1 MRFDIRYR
9 TVFSYQQEVVE
20 SQNVLRACPASDDHQ
35 QVLHY
40 DVRTTPSSRVFSY
53 TDHWGTRVDAFGVR
67 LPHDRLEIEATASV
81 ETRPRIPMTA
91 SPSRDELLD
100 PTFRDRHLE
109 FLEPSPHANGGA
121 LVATEAERA
130 IGNVGDD
137 VVGLV
142 LALHRHVA
150 TGFEYRPGSTYV
162 GVEVED
168 VFAAR
173 AGVCQDFAHAVIA
186 LARAVNVPARYVSGY
201 LFATSETDGAD
212 PDVDEVNVSTHAWAE
227 FAIPQGGWW
236 ALDPTNRQECSVR
249 HVKIGHGRDYEDVA
263 PLRGVY
269 TGPSRHELD
278 VSVNIRRSA
287 QQQQQQ

>member
-9 TVFSYQQEVVE
+9 TVFAYEQDVVE
-20 SQNVLRACPASDDHQ
+20 SQNVLRACPASDHHQ

-53 TDHWGTRVDAFGVR
+53 NDHWGTRVDAFGVR
-67 LPHDRLEIEATASV
+67 LPHDRLEVVATASV
-81 ETRPRIPMTA
+81 ETLLRVPMTA
-91 SPSRDELLD
+91 TPSRADLQD
-100 PTFRDRHLE
+100 PWFRDEHFE

-121 LVATEAERA
+121 LVAAEAERITA
-130 IGNVGDD
+130 GVGDD

-150 TGFEYRPGSTYV
+150 TGFEYRPGATYV
-162 GVEVED
+162 GVDVED

-173 AGVCQDFAHAVIA
+173 AGVCQDFAHAVVA

-201 LFATSETDGAD
+201 LFADSESDGTD

-227 FAIPQGGWW
+227 FAIPFGGWW
-236 ALDPTNRQECSVR
+236 ALDPTNRQEGGVR

-269 TGPSRHELD
+269 TGPADHQLD
-278 VSVNIRRSA
+278 VSVNIRRGT